1 MGNNLKKTVLKAG
14 WVPGTETAIAKI
26 AVSIVGLMI
35 CYYTLY
41 SGYTEYQQIVE
52 QQAAGV
58 LNEVRANNLPLPP
71 LETLTDIATAA
82 DKLPPQGKV
91 TFLLDHQ
98 NKIITLLKSQKDTL
112 SSDQKENLKEIINFL
127 TQRIE
132 DARTQANKIAMQD
145 FIKELLKS
153 AVDPFLLQAFG
164 FTGMGLMGIIM
175 TGIFVVYAMGAY
187 EIHVN
192 VIQKGTQMLL
202 EAILG
207 HEAGVN
213 REVFEKIFDLF
224 KTSQLSTRQQVIAL
238 NALMNNIIE
247 YRDTHAISELEGK
260 KLQQVADELR
270 RLYER
275 EDQIEKEIIKS
286 LRNADR
292 KSRGAGWVPGIDD
305 IAVAKLIIGICIY
318 IVYYVLFLDDYEEYK
333 QMYQAVYG
341 EGTSSNS
348 ILKNLTD
355 NLIASDQWHPHKKLF
370 FILEHQHNI
379 YAFLNAKG
387 DSLSS
392 DQKEHLKEIVN
403 FLTNQIENTREPD
416 NKRALQD
423 FIKEC
428 KKFLDD

>member
-145 FIKELLKS
+145 FIKECNK
-153 AVDPFLLQAFG
+153 
-164 FTGMGLMGIIM
+164 
-175 TGIFVVYAMGAY
+175 Y
-187 EIHVN
+187 
-192 VIQKGTQMLL
+192 
-202 EAILG
+202 
-207 HEAGVN
+207 
-213 REVFEKIFDLF
+213 
-224 KTSQLSTRQQVIAL
+224 
-238 NALMNNIIE
+238 
-247 YRDTHAISELEGK
+247 
-260 KLQQVADELR
+260 
-270 RLYER
+270 
-275 EDQIEKEIIKS
+275 
-286 LRNADR
+286 
-292 KSRGAGWVPGIDD
+292 IDD
-305 IAVAKLIIGICIY
+305 
-318 IVYYVLFLDDYEEYK
+318 
-333 QMYQAVYG
+333 
-341 EGTSSNS
+341 
-348 ILKNLTD
+348 
-355 NLIASDQWHPHKKLF
+355 KK
-370 FILEHQHNI
+370 
-379 YAFLNAKG
+379 
-387 DSLSS
+387 
-392 DQKEHLKEIVN
+392 
-403 FLTNQIENTREPD
+403 
-416 NKRALQD
+416 
-423 FIKEC
+423 
-428 KKFLDD
+428 KK

>member
-1 MGNNLKKTVLKAG
+1 MKNNT
-14 WVPGTETAIAKI
+14 
-26 AVSIVGLMI
+26 
-35 CYYTLY
+35 
-41 SGYTEYQQIVE
+41 
-52 QQAAGV
+52 
-58 LNEVRANNLPLPP
+58 NNN
-71 LETLTDIATAA
+71 
-82 DKLPPQGKV
+82 KV
-91 TFLLDHQ
+91 
-98 NKIITLLKSQKDTL
+98 
-112 SSDQKENLKEIINFL
+112 
-127 TQRIE
+127 
-132 DARTQANKIAMQD
+132 
-145 FIKELLKS
+145 LKS

-270 RLYER
+270 RIMK
-275 EDQIEKEIIKS
+275 QNFKNPIIK
-286 LRNADR
+286 
-292 KSRGAGWVPGIDD
+292 AGWVPGIDD